1 MMDSVILHDIIVM
14 YVCIMK
20 PKGYFFYMDG
30 KRRIRIVS
38 CLDCTQIYMRE
49 SEECEHNT
57 SLRKDSNGVV

>member
-1 MMDSVILHDIIVM
+1 MDSVILRDIIEM
-14 YVCIMK
+14 YVCIIK
-20 PKGYFFYMDG
+20 PKGFFLHRW
-30 KRRIRIVS
+30 KENVS